1 MRFVSKKQTLQGID
15 EEDGVSLLIVEPEDM
30 WHANNLIA
38 VGDVIHAP
46 AVRKVTVTTATGSTI
61 GKGIRTTLSVK
72 VKSTF
77 FDPLASELK
86 VSGTV
91 QNQNDWVAIGQHH
104 TITLRYEK
112 ADIKFTIWKKGGW
125 DSVALQT
132 LKEALSEDR
141 PEAIAAVVMQE
152 GLANICLITEFR
164 TIVKQRIEST
174 IPKKRSTAKEASGGM
189 AAFYEKILTNLRNAI
204 DFTIPRTLLL
214 ASPGFVAQDFR
225 AYMQSEAARTG
236 DKGLQRIAKDAV
248 TVHASTG
255 HVHSLNEVLKS
266 PEVKKTMHDTKFTT
280 ETNLMDQF
288 YDRMRKDDG
297 KAWYGTKPVEKAV
310 AEGAVGRGGGVL
322 LVNNG
327 FFRSMDVATR
337 KRYVGLVDK
346 VKADGG
352 EVRLLSSDHE
362 SGTRL
367 EALGGIAAILTYP
380 MFDLDDDDEEE
391 EVGGVGS
398 SQPIR
403 GWRWGT
409 AQQGRQ
415 SAPLSPPTIIGTP
428 PSSQPLP
435 RLSSSLNAR
444 GTASGAGSST
454 GLAQAEDP
462 VSAPEPPS
470 PAPVAA
476 SAPAPVP
483 IHAPGA
489 GAAID
494 PLSQYI
500 LTRKNH
506 EPTIP
511 QRLSQMAEGLAR
523 ASTEL
528 SRNVVPTEFS
538 KRGSSFLSRLSM
550 RGGRKKDLGDL
561 DSDSEIGSEVRMDGI
576 NARVFSQ
583 TLGGPLM
590 SGGYVPHHKEPPRY
604 IRTRASNKRTREFNR
619 MFLAQ
624 ELVGTRPPEVDG
636 EATTE
641 ASKAPVVSVSVAGAS
656 DRKTTRTGGAIWAT
670 EFSKDGKYLATAGR
684 DHVVR
689 IWAVLSNPEERR
701 AHEEDEAVDGDAAE
715 RLSAPVFRDQPVM
728 EFKGHTGEVL
738 DLSWSKNNFL
748 LSSSMDK
755 TVRLWHMSRPECLCT
770 FKHKDF
776 VTRLAFHP
784 RDDRFFL
791 AGSLDTMLRLWSIP
805 DRAVAFSA
813 QLPDL
818 VTAVAFSP
826 DGKNAKGSK
835 ITGIQTMAI
844 PPPSPIDVAG
854 STTASVAST
863 DVGAGEVRVLIT
875 SNDSRVRIYN
885 LRDKSLEA
893 KIKGHEN
900 LYSQIAATFSDDGKH
915 VICGSEDRKTFIWSL
930 TGSDALVQDKD
941 KPPCEYFEA
950 HGEIVTTA
958 LFAPTKTRMLLGQ
971 SGDPIYDL
979 CNPPPVVLQSL
990 EEAAS
995 AAVSQVALTNETQPV
1010 TEPVSKRPEPSRAYI
1025 ARSTHYDGNIIVT
1038 TGDTGIIKVFR
1049 QDCAFA
1055 KRRHESWETGSTL
1068 SRRLAAHGGT
1078 YVGGGLGRSVSVMT
1092 RTSGGSTVHSRRG
1105 SLSRPSA
1112 AGTGGVPQL
1121 NLAGVHSDRIL
1132 SWRQG
1137 IENGGDRRSL
1147 LANGTGTGTPTHSE
1161 RSLSPTKASRTSLN
1175 SAYNMA
1181 SEARKQP
1188 YGGAAPSPAR
1198 NRAGS
1203 TMTSPTPSVFS
1214 SLPEQRIPSRLVKEK
1229 EPSVP
1234 PTPGFTLRPAS
1245 EDEKSQPPPAQAD
1258 SGGGSSSFWNLGRWR
1273 GITGFRA
1280 ASSSSTTGQGG
1291 LMVPRAKSGGSRRS
1305 LSKSRNQTDSSDK
1318 LRGVA
1323 GVEVVGAVEGDGVK
1337 ADRRKSLPSAAVLQ
1351 GGLEDGVG
1359 EGEVNGK
1366 GRGVKGHAYR
1376 MSMV

>member
-1 MRFVSKKQTLQGID
+1 MLGR
-15 EEDGVSLLIVEPEDM
+15 
-30 WHANNLIA
+30 
-38 VGDVIHAP
+38 
-46 AVRKVTVTTATGSTI
+46 R
-61 GKGIRTTLSVK
+61 
-72 VKSTF
+72 
-77 FDPLASELK
+77 
-86 VSGTV
+86 
-91 QNQNDWVAIGQHH
+91 
-104 TITLRYEK
+104 
-112 ADIKFTIWKKGGW
+112 
-125 DSVALQT
+125 
-132 LKEALSEDR
+132 
-141 PEAIAAVVMQE
+141 
-152 GLANICLITEFR
+152 
-164 TIVKQRIEST
+164 
-174 IPKKRSTAKEASGGM
+174 
-189 AAFYEKILTNLRNAI
+189 LT
-204 DFTIPRTLLL
+204 
-214 ASPGFVAQDFR
+214 
-225 AYMQSEAARTG
+225 
-236 DKGLQRIAKDAV
+236 
-248 TVHASTG
+248 
-255 HVHSLNEVLKS
+255 EVLDS
-266 PEVKKTMHDTKFTT
+266 
-280 ETNLMDQF
+280 
-288 YDRMRKDDG
+288 
-297 KAWYGTKPVEKAV
+297 
-310 AEGAVGRGGGVL
+310 
-322 LVNNG
+322 
-327 FFRSMDVATR
+327 
-337 KRYVGLVDK
+337 
-346 VKADGG
+346 
-352 EVRLLSSDHE
+352 
-362 SGTRL
+362 
-367 EALGGIAAILTYP
+367 
-380 MFDLDDDDEEE
+380 
-391 EVGGVGS
+391 
-398 SQPIR
+398 
-403 GWRWGT
+403 
-409 AQQGRQ
+409 
-415 SAPLSPPTIIGTP
+415 
-428 PSSQPLP
+428 
-435 RLSSSLNAR
+435 
-444 GTASGAGSST
+444 
-454 GLAQAEDP
+454 
-462 VSAPEPPS
+462 
-470 PAPVAA
+470 
-476 SAPAPVP
+476 
-483 IHAPGA
+483 
-489 GAAID
+489 
-494 PLSQYI
+494 
-500 LTRKNH
+500 
-506 EPTIP
+506 
-511 QRLSQMAEGLAR
+511 
-523 ASTEL
+523 
-528 SRNVVPTEFS
+528 S

-583 TLGGPLM
+583 TLGSPLM

-641 ASKAPVVSVSVAGAS
+641 PSKAPVVSVSVAGAS

-689 IWAVLSNPEERR
+689 VWAVLSNPEERR
-701 AHEEDEAVDGDAAE
+701 AHEEDEAVEGDAAE

-826 DGKNAKGSK
+826 DGKVAIAGLLNGLCMFYETEGLKLSSQIHVRSSRGKNAKGSK

-844 PPPSPIDVAG
+844 PPPSAIEMAG
-854 STTASVAST
+854 STTASIAST

-995 AAVSQVALTNETQPV
+995 ATVSQVALTNETQPV

-1055 KRRHESWETGSTL
+1055 KRRHETWETGSTL

-1078 YVGGGLGRSVSVMT
+1078 YVGSGLGRSGSVMT

-1112 AGTGGVPQL
+1112 AGTGGPPQL
-1121 NLAGVHSDRIL
+1121 NLLGAHSDRIL

-1147 LANGTGTGTPTHSE
+1147 LAHGTGTGTPTHSE

-1214 SLPEQRIPSRLVKEK
+1214 GPPEQRIPSRLVKEK
-1229 EPSVP
+1229 DRPAKEKQEEPSVP

-1245 EDEKSQPPPAQAD
+1245 EDEPAQPPPAQAD
-1258 SGGGSSSFWNLGRWR
+1258 SNGGGAAGGGGSSSFWNLGRWR

-1280 ASSSSTTGQGG
+1280 ASSSSTGQG
-1291 LMVPRAKSGGSRRS
+1291 LLSPKAKSGGSRRS
-1305 LSKSRNQTDSSDK
+1305 LSKSRNQTDSSCDEREADAAEGDK
-1318 LRGVA
+1318 RPSIVA
-1323 GVEVVGAVEGDGVK
+1323 GVSVVGGTGAEGGAGDAK
-1337 ADRRKSLPSAAVLQ
+1337 PDRRKSLPSAAVLQ
-1351 GGLEDGVG
+1351 LSLI
-1359 EGEVNGK
+1359 
-1366 GRGVKGHAYR
+1366 HI
-1376 MSMV
+1376 